1 MKGVFIHR
9 GGYVQFSGPVINC
22 PQWQL
27 FTGLNPQKNDTTA
40 FSQRKKNAS
49 EGSLATK
56 KPMEGSARA
65 IVRERNR
72 G

>member
-1 MKGVFIHR
+1 MSSFQALLSTALSGSYSQGLIHR
-9 GGYVQFSGPVINC
+9 KSIKRRFRG
-22 PQWQL
+22 
-27 FTGLNPQKNDTTA
+27 A
-40 FSQRKKNAS
+40 KKIAN